1 MTATKR
7 YDALGQLLHKST
19 FACICTYFPLEFP
32 TSESGW
38 TCSIQWALRCFF
50 LTFHSDVQRRGLSF
64 SLRGSLICSGQRFCV
79 QRLPFSYVYTHIFLG
94 VCTAFFCF
102 SYSCLRKLFFNV
114 FHTPFLISS
123 SEMWGLGG
131 LGGGVGTWWRSFHEY
146 TWSMLEKV
154 WCDSASAQVL
164 EFVAHCQ
171 CIRVWNVNE
180 RYKNLSRI
188 QLPGRSRVC
197 KCLQLQGGTLTPN

>member
-1 MTATKR
+1 MFKDEASVFPWEGHWFVR
-7 YDALGQLLHKST
+7 GSV
-19 FACICTYFPLEFP
+19 FACRGCHFH
-32 TSESGW
+32 
-38 TCSIQWALRCFF
+38 TCI
-50 LTFHSDVQRRGLSF
+50 
-64 SLRGSLICSGQRFCV
+64 
-79 QRLPFSYVYTHIFLG
+79 HIFLG